1 MKAVITVSGNDK
13 VGILAKICTA
23 CAQANANVEEVTQ
36 NIIAGMFA
44 MIMLVDISGSPLTLE
59 QFVEKLNETGKE
71 LGVDVRCTRQ
81 EMFDAMHRI

>member
-1 MKAVITVSGNDK
+1 MKAVITVSGKDK
-13 VGILAKICTA
+13 VGILAQICTA

-36 NIIAGMFA
+36 NIIAGVFA
-44 MIMLVDISGSPLTLE
+44 MIMLVDISDSPLTFE
-59 QFVEKLNETGKE
+59 QFIEKLTEAGQA